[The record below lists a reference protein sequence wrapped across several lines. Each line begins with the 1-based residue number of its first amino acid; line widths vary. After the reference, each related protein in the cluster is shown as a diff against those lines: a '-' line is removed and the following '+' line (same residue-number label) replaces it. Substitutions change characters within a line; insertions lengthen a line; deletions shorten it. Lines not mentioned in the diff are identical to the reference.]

1 MDRGAAG
8 EKPAS
13 WTARILTPLA
23 LLVVALVTVVIVTG
37 SLDGDGEEENGR
49 ERERISQSP
58 GCEPEAPDA
67 VENGYYV
74 IQPGEPGLSSVASRT
89 CVPLERIERL
99 NEDLDPQAIPPL
111 ACIDLRRDGC
121 KALAEQS

>member
-1 MDRGAAG
+1 MNRRAG
-8 EKPAS
+8 ERKPAS
-13 WTARILTPLA
+13 WTARVLAPLA
-23 LLVVALVTVVIVTG
+23 LAVVALTAIAIVTG
-37 SLDGDGEEENGR
+37 SLDGNDDDDGGR
-49 ERERISQSP
+49 ERERASQST
-58 GCEPEAPDA
+58 GCQPEAAEA
-67 VENGYYV
+67 VEDGYYV

-89 CVPLERIERL
+89 CISLDRLLRL